1 MAITMRHAPLPTI
14 EPAHLAPLPGG
25 AVAEWE
31 AIGEGDEA
39 LVWVEGGPGLP
50 AHLAR
55 ADVAPVLDRFR
66 CYLVN
71 APGSGR
77 STHPRLEET
86 YGLEATVAFFD
97 DWRRSVGLGPVT
109 LMGHSWGGL
118 VAPAWAAL
126 HPDGV
131 QRLIVISGYA
141 GGGSVAEAD
150 WHAERDCALDRI
162 RNQPWFDLAWRNW
175 EAGSLPGRTEQD
187 LADRFWTYLPF
198 YFSDP
203 DNAVSMAH
211 IDRVGREQRWHVP
224 ANDAWCG
231 WRDAIDGGRSSRR
244 CGARRSS
251 SPGST
256 TGSAVRSGTGARGGD
271 PGSPVRRDPGGRPS
285 AGSTSHPQL
294 FAPRSTSGLPG
305 SNLSRPPTSRRD
317 VGTSLQP
324 NGMTVATMAG
334 VLRLTVRPGGAPG
347 FRRTGQP

>member
-1 MAITMRHAPLPTI
+1 MAMTMRRAPLPTI
-14 EPAHLAPLPGG
+14 ELAYLATLPGG

-31 AIGEGDEA
+31 ALGDGDEA

-66 CYLVN
+66 CHLVN

-86 YGLEATVAFFD
+86 YGLEATVGFFE
-97 DWRRSVGLGPVT
+97 DWRQAVGLGPVT

-126 HPDGV
+126 HPDAV
-131 QRLIVISGYA
+131 RRLIVISGYA

-150 WHAERDCALDRI
+150 WHAERDRALGRVRDK
-162 RNQPWFDLAWRNW
+162 PWFDLAWRNW

-198 YFSDP
+198 YFADP
-203 DNAVSMAH
+203 DNPVATAH
-211 IDRVGREQRWHVP
+211 IDRIGREQRWHLP

-231 WRDAIDGGRSSRR
+231 WREAMDWRPLLGEVRCPTLVVAGERDWICGPVWNRALAAAIPGARYVEIPGVGHLPQYEAPAALRAAIDEWLGGLDR
-244 CGARRSS
+244 
-251 SPGST
+251 
-256 TGSAVRSGTGARGGD
+256 
-271 PGSPVRRDPGGRPS
+271 
-285 AGSTSHPQL
+285 
-294 FAPRSTSGLPG
+294 
-305 SNLSRPPTSRRD
+305 
-317 VGTSLQP
+317 
-324 NGMTVATMAG
+324 
-334 VLRLTVRPGGAPG
+334 
-347 FRRTGQP
+347 